1 MFSQAKLQT
10 AHIKLTFNNNVNIHH
25 VDGFHHGRHFGSSNS
40 DAFKLRTE
48 KKRKRHW
55 HFEKS
60 SEVTPTEIIQ
70 EQKSPPF
77 LELPH
82 FYVTG
87 DLDSSL
93 TVEKAIRNTAF
104 VPCVK

>member
-1 MFSQAKLQT
+1 M
-10 AHIKLTFNNNVNIHH
+10 I
-25 VDGFHHGRHFGSSNS
+25 
-40 DAFKLRTE
+40 RT
-48 KKRKRHW
+48 W
-55 HFEKS
+55 H
-60 SEVTPTEIIQ
+60 
-70 EQKSPPF
+70 EQKSPPS

-87 DLDSSL
+87 DLNSSL

>member
-1 MFSQAKLQT
+1 M
-10 AHIKLTFNNNVNIHH
+10 LTFTMLMVSIMG
-25 VDGFHHGRHFGSSNS
+25 DILEAAILTPSSWEP
-40 DAFKLRTE
+40 K
-48 KKRKRHW
+48 KKRKKHW

-60 SEVTPTEIIQ
+60 SEVKPIEIIQ